1 MGFPAAIEL
10 AIWLNQV
17 RNGSIS
23 TTDAVNAAET
33 ITQSLVIEPD
43 ADLGSTSA
51 SDWPALVELAKSFK
65 VPCFALLPSPGHPYG
80 LSAHV
85 ISRVDPNF
93 GVCILGDEYLLA
105 KTNSQDPTW
114 FLSDL
119 TNTIPALDPKS
130 ARLVLQDLIDKS
142 TVELTSMELTGNREL
157 VEQELHQLRP
167 IHLPPA
173 LSNRVRNDLELAERI
188 WLIAQISMNE
198 AQAPH
203 SRSLDEQK
211 LNRLRELRHAAI
223 NLMTASTLAA

>member
-43 ADLGSTSA
+43 ENLVSTGA
-51 SDWPALVELAKSFK
+51 SDWPAIVELAKSLK
-65 VPCFALLPSPGHPYG
+65 VPCFALLPSPGNPYG
-80 LSAHV
+80 LSAHLV
-85 ISRVDPNF
+85 SRIDPNF
-93 GVCILGDEYLLA
+93 GVCVLGEKFLLA
-105 KTNSQDPTW
+105 KSNSQDPTW
-114 FLSDL
+114 FLTDL
-119 TNTIPALDPKS
+119 PNTIPALDPKS
-130 ARLVLQDLIDKS
+130 ARLVLQDLIEKS
-142 TVELTSMELTGNREL
+142 SLELSSMELTGNREF
-157 VEQELHQLRP
+157 VEQELHQQRP

-188 WLIAQISMNE
+188 WLIAQMSMAE

-203 SRSLDEQK
+203 SRSLDERK
-211 LNRLRELRHAAI
+211 LNRLRELRTAAI